1 MPRPHDKDDDYFT
14 GDFDGSYNYGLNE
27 NQIRARMNYAINGE
41 EDWDDEDDIPVDDGD
56 EAQEEREIDEESDDP
71 DAWNDDESR
80 DPLWD
85 DDDDDIKYLFD
96 DDGAV
101 SHRGMA
107 ILAEM
112 DRNGHFV

>member
-14 GDFDGSYNYGLNE
+14 DDCGEDFPLYDH
-27 NQIRARMNYAINGE
+27 
-41 EDWDDEDDIPVDDGD
+41 EDDIPVDDED

-71 DAWNDDESR
+71 DA
-80 DPLWD
+80 WD